1 MSDFYPPEDA
11 PLPDDWPRREADAEP
26 SEIPA
31 SVIFTEM
38 MRREARKRT
47 PLPEE
52 KAPLEDFSPFWE
64 DTTSPHPAE
73 RTPPPEHTDT
83 EAAHQASHRRES
95 PTTDALTAQRIRR
108 IQRRRER
115 RRHRTVGTIGGFIR
129 TLLVCILAA
138 GLASTIFTYFTDPS
152 FIGERVVQSLQIAD
166 ATSQATLQPTS
177 LPSTPNWLKVIGVV
191 SGHRGPQN
199 DPGAVCP
206 DGLTEAEINFNVAQR
221 VVSRLRQLGYDA
233 ELLDEFDPRLDN
245 YQAAALVSIHAN
257 TCQDFGEYVSGY
269 LVAKAAARPEGG
281 LDSVLAECI
290 AGYYERATQL
300 QRRFSLTVD
309 MTNYHTF
316 REIHPLTPAAIIEL
330 GFMKDDRELLTNQP
344 DLLAQGV
351 TEGILCF
358 LQPELYPPIAQPTP
372 EGTS

>member
-1 MSDFYPPEDA
+1 MSDFDSTEDA
-11 PLPDDWPRREADAEP
+11 PLPDDWPRRPPDAEP
-26 SEIPA
+26 SDIPA

-38 MRREARKRT
+38 MRREARKRAPT
-47 PLPEE
+47 PIPDNPQLDDFIVNWEV
-52 KAPLEDFSPFWE
+52 EDRPKSDVYLQQP
-64 DTTSPHPAE
+64 PQH
-73 RTPPPEHTDT
+73 TPPPTDMTDT
-83 EAAHQASHRRES
+83 MTEANLLA
-95 PTTDALTAQRIRR
+95 AQRVRR
-108 IQRRRER
+108 IQRRQQR
-115 RRHRTVGTIGGFIR
+115 RRYRTVGRLGGFVR
-129 TLLVCILAA
+129 TLLVCIFAA

-152 FIGERVVQSLQIAD
+152 FIGDRVITSLQIAN
-166 ATSQATLQPTS
+166 ATSQATFQPTT
-177 LPSTPNWLKVIGVV
+177 LPSTPNWLKVIGIV

-281 LDSVLAECI
+281 LDTVLAECV
-290 AGYYERATQL
+290 AGYYERASQL

-330 GFMKDDRELLTNQP
+330 GFMKDDRELLTTQP
-344 DLLAQGV
+344 DLLAQGI

-358 LQPELYPPIAQPTP
+358 LQPELYPPITQPTP